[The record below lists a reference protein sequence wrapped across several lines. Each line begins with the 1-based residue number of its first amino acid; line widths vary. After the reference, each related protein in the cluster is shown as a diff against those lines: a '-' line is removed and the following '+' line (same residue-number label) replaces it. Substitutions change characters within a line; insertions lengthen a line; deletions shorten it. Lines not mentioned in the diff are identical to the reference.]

1 MDHGEGLDF
10 ISKICVKHRVI
21 FGPVKKRCAKLLEEV
36 RTPQGWKEPYQLRKS
51 DPSYKFRLK
60 LIKDFVDRKQ
70 SESYDIR
77 SSDEFINELK
87 SFLTGKESDCTDDE
101 LHPPTGDSSSFPDLF
116 ENSWKV
122 EGVVVRKSASR
133 ASVLVKS
140 SFRGRPKQEEL
151 ILRYDKEEFPGLGL
165 SMKVGDI
172 VRVTHNKRKEY
183 EILEPEIVRYMIQSI
198 LVVSI

>member
-10 ISKICVKHRVI
+10 ISKICVKNPVL
-21 FGPVKKRCAKLLEEV
+21 FGPVKNLCVELLKEV
-36 RTPQGWKEPYQLRKS
+36 RTPQGWKEHKLRKS

-70 SESYDIR
+70 SENYEIR
-77 SSDEFINELK
+77 SSAEFIKELK
-87 SFLTGKESDCTDDE
+87 SFLSGKESDCTDDE
-101 LHPPTGDSSSFPDLF
+101 LHLPTGDSPFPDLF

-151 ILRYDKEEFPGLGL
+151 ILPYDKEEFPGLGL
-165 SMKVGDI
+165 SLKVGDI